1 MASRGFHVGWEWGKI
16 GGKSIFTLK
25 ALLLAAW
32 HLVPDCRHLELRI
45 LHLNFQMPAPTTK
58 FLGVRCSVPHKRK
71 GDTFSIY
78 WEQLLKVLKI
88 SNLLVASKKSNISV
102 VDV

>member
-1 MASRGFHVGWEWGKI
+1 MVDAINGDS
-16 GGKSIFTLK
+16 
-25 ALLLAAW
+25 ALNLTQLL
-32 HLVPDCRHLELRI
+32 V
-45 LHLNFQMPAPTTK
+45 
-58 FLGVRCSVPHKRK
+58 VRR